1 MPLMAK
7 RNTETAA
14 SLTRPS
20 ASIVV
25 ATHARP
31 QFLADCLA
39 SIAAAMAEGD
49 ELVVMD
55 CCTSEAAGILTR
67 LAVPVTH
74 VSGPHASKT
83 GKLNA
88 AIRSVR
94 NEVIVVTDDDC
105 RVSPGWVDAMARPF
119 SNPAVGVAFGPV
131 VGLSSAPGGSPAP
144 VLPAGPAPPEL
155 WNYAHGAAMAVRSSA
170 VADVGGFDERLGPG
184 AGDYGE
190 EADLVLRLAARGWT
204 CQLAD
209 APPVRHLEWRDRE
222 ETRRNFSVYQRGSG
236 VYLGA
241 GLRRHPGR
249 TVKPFVLRV
258 RHELGMWRDRHARG
272 WSFGPRMTLAFAGGL
287 LRGVALPPRR
297 FLDQPEATRATGARP
312 RVLWV
317 TDEPPD
323 RLQGGG
329 NIRQAMLLGS
339 LRDRLDVTL
348 LLVGHLSDAMT
359 RRHVSAVLELPRPR
373 TRPPRRLTQRR
384 IHDLWRVIAQR
395 RPSEVTGAARVHRT
409 LRPVLKRVA
418 NDFDVVVVLH
428 LSLAPVLPAHRRAR
442 WLLEM
447 QNVPSERARQ
457 ELADE
462 RGRRQRWL
470 LSREAANAR
479 RYEGQVVASYDG
491 LVVVS
496 DQDAAS
502 LAGERGERALG
513 PVIVV
518 PNGVDTSALTA
529 TPLPREPN
537 ILLPATLNYRPNVL
551 GAIWFC
557 DEILALVQSKVP
569 GVRFDLVGRQPVPEV
584 VALARRP
591 GVHVHADVSQ
601 MAPWLAQARVVVVPL
616 RMGTGTRLKALEAMA
631 AGRPVVG
638 TSIGLEGLGVVDG
651 EQARVVDEP
660 AAMADAIAELLISDT
675 AAETLATAGRRLVE
689 ERFRWDALG
698 NRLGDAL
705 EAIANRVS

>member
-1 MPLMAK
+1 M
-7 RNTETAA
+7 
-14 SLTRPS
+14 
-20 ASIVV
+20 

-55 CCTSEAAGILTR
+55 CCTSEAASILSR

-74 VSGPHASKT
+74 ISGPHASKT

-105 RVSPGWVDAMARPF
+105 RVSLGWVDAMARPF
-119 SNPAVGVAFGPV
+119 TNPAVGVAFGPV

-170 VADVGGFDERLGPG
+170 AADVGGFDERLGPG
-184 AGDYGE
+184 ARDYGE
-190 EADLVLRLAARGWT
+190 EADLVLRLAARGWI
-204 CQLAD
+204 CELAD
-209 APPVRHLEWRDRE
+209 APRVCHLEWRDRE
-222 ETRRNFSVYQRGSG
+222 ETRRNFRVYQRGGG

-249 TVKPFVLRV
+249 TVKPFVLRL
-258 RHELGMWRDRHARG
+258 RHEMAMWRDRRARG
-272 WSFGPRMTLAFAGGL
+272 WSFGPRMTLAFASGL

-297 FLDQPEATRATGARP
+297 FLDQPEATRETGTRP

-329 NIRQAMLLGS
+329 NIRQAMMLDS
-339 LRDRLDVTL
+339 LRERLDVTV
-348 LLVGHLSDAMT
+348 LLVGHLSDATT

-373 TRPPRRLTQRR
+373 ARPPRRPTQRR
-384 IHDLWRVIAQR
+384 IHDLWRVLVRR
-395 RPSEVTGAARVHRT
+395 RPSEVTGTARVHRA

-418 NDFDVVVVLH
+418 DDFDVVVVQH
-428 LSLAPVLPAHRRAR
+428 LPLAPVLPAHRRAH
-442 WLLEM
+442 WVLEVH
-447 QNVPSERARQ
+447 NVPSERARQ
-457 ELADE
+457 ELAGE
-462 RGRRQRWL
+462 RGHRQRWL

-479 RYEGQVVASYDG
+479 RYERQVVASYDG

-502 LAGERGERALG
+502 LAGARSERARG

-518 PNGVDTSALTA
+518 PNGVDTSALTP
-529 TPLPREPN
+529 TPLPPEPN
-537 ILLPATLNYRPNVL
+537 VLLPATLNYRPNVL

-557 DEILALVQSKVP
+557 DEILPLVQSKVP
-569 GVRFDLVGRQPVPEV
+569 GVRFDLVGRQPVPGI
-584 VALARRP
+584 VALVRRS
-591 GVHVHADVSQ
+591 GVHLHADVPE
-601 MAPWLAQARVVVVPL
+601 MAPWLVQARVVVVPL
-616 RMGTGTRLKALEAMA
+616 RIGTGTRLKALEAMA

-651 EQARVVDEP
+651 EHARVVDEP
-660 AAMADAIAELLISDT
+660 AAIADAIAELLISDA
-675 AAETLATAGRRLVE
+675 AAETLATGGRRLVE

-698 NRLGDAL
+698 SRLGDAL
-705 EAIANRVS
+705 EAIANRVSRP